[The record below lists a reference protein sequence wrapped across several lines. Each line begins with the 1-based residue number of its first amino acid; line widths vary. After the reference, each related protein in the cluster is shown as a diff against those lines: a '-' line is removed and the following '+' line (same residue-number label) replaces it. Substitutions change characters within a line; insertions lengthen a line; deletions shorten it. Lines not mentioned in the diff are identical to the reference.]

1 MSDPKPLGDLADII
15 LTVAA
20 RSGHGFVHPLPMAA
34 GKDKLA
40 IGRAIASLKRRQ
52 LVAEAPVTDQ
62 RHCWR
67 GKGDAM
73 IGLAV
78 TEAGRE
84 LVPDALPQTKT
95 GTIVSLMERKEGATL
110 DDMTGATGWL
120 PHTTRAALTGLR
132 KRGHA
137 IASTRVDGVRT
148 YRVLHTAEAA
158 E

>member
-20 RSGHGFVHPLPMAA
+20 RSEHRFVHPLPVAA
-34 GKDKLA
+34 GKDMLA

-78 TEAGRE
+78 TDAGRE
-84 LVPDALPQTKT
+84 LVPDVPPQTKT

-132 KRGHA
+132 KRGHE
-137 IASTRVDGVRT
+137 IASTKIDGVRT

>member
-1 MSDPKPLGDLADII
+1 MSDQKPLGDLADII
-15 LTVAA
+15 LIVAA
-20 RSGHGFVHPLPMAA
+20 RSQHGFVHPLPVAA
-34 GKDKLA
+34 GKDRLA

-52 LVAEAPVTDQ
+52 LVTEVAVTDE

-67 GKGDAM
+67 RKGDDM

-78 TEAGRE
+78 TDAGRE
-84 LVPDALPQTKT
+84 LVPDVPPQTKT

-110 DDMTGATGWL
+110 EDMTGATGWL

-132 KRGHA
+132 KRGHE
-137 IASTRVDGVRT
+137 IASTKVDGVRT

-158 E
+158 Q